1 MRNSFNRISIKKKLF
16 YTGQILTDK
25 NYTRDQYDID
35 SNNRQNMVSLTEKI
49 INDKNFKVT
58 IIYY

>member
-1 MRNSFNRISIKKKLF
+1 MRNSFNRISKKKKLF

-25 NYTRDQYDID
+25 NYTRDKYDID